1 MTTVSLSLAQ
11 GVAGLMVAVL
21 RMLFKVMFA
30 TDEAGTRLSTYLYF
44 GISLLVIVAGI
55 VLFVFGLE
63 QSPVTAYYLE
73 RAASAKNADTSS
85 AASSS
90 SSSSESYG
98 TINGA
103 TVVPSPSPSSRQLGA
118 RAIDTDAEALIKPDA
133 AADAENE
140 ARMWSSVRSMSI
152 SVFLVFWATLA
163 LFPGITSQLESTDP
177 VLNLN
182 SKTNPQGTGWFSI
195 IMVCVFDL
203 GDLIGRWLP
212 NRPSAVIVGPRGVLI
227 CSVLRLMFFPL
238 FVLHLKHYIVGDAW
252 AYAIMFFFSLTNGYF
267 ATLSLMFASD
277 AAPAQHKEYVGVLT
291 VFALTLGLTSGVWT
305 GVALTDLIG
314 TGN

>member
-1 MTTVSLSLAQ
+1 
-11 GVAGLMVAVL
+11 MVAVL

-73 RAASAKNADTSS
+73 RAANAKNRGAADST
-85 AASSS
+85 ASSS
-90 SSSSESYG
+90 SSSSSDSYG

-118 RAIDTDAEALIKPDA
+118 HAIDTDAEALIKPDA
-133 AADAENE
+133 AADGENE

-152 SVFLVFWATLA
+152 AVFLVFWATLA

-227 CSVLRLMFFPL
+227 GSVLRFVFFPL
-238 FVLHLKHYIVGDAW
+238 FVLHLKRYIVGDVW

-305 GVALTDLIG
+305 GVALTDAIG
-314 TGN
+314 SGN